1 MIVMFLVHIDL
12 HWNGPTQ
19 SYYYC
24 KVWIGASPNHK
35 GVVFRDGGNVRG
47 SNASSWEPNIS
58 AFASHGCG
66 CLILFLYYFLITFF
80 YSRPMLVRMEFS

>member
-1 MIVMFLVHIDL
+1 MIVMFLVHIDS

-24 KVWIGASPNHK
+24 RVWIGAPPNHK

-66 CLILFLYYFLITFF
+66 CLILFLYYFLITSF
-80 YSRPMLVRMEFS
+80 YSRPMLVHMEFS